1 MRLLRPIWLF
11 VRLSRPVFLVG
22 GALLYALGA
31 AIAYYLGKPI
41 DPGRYLLGQ
50 GLVLCIQLMAQYLN
64 EYFDAAGDSANPN
77 RTPLSGGSGVL
88 SPEGLDP
95 RVALYAAVAVLAV
108 AVSLT
113 TALHIRVNISP
124 SVWLILVLGFIGAFA
139 YSAPPLRLVSSGYG
153 EVMISVLVAA
163 LVPSFGY
170 ALQTG
175 GLHILIALASFPLIA
190 LHMAMVIALQLP
202 DYTADRQSDKRTL
215 AVRLGWRVAM
225 RIHNGAIVV
234 AAISMVIGVLV
245 GLPMRIALSMAIAM
259 PLAGAQI
266 WQMWRIR
273 RGFAPLWRTITLGA
287 VALFALVVYFELIGF
302 LLT

>member
-1 MRLLRPIWLF
+1 
-11 VRLSRPVFLVG
+11 LVG

-31 AIAYYLGKPI
+31 AIAYHLGKPI
-41 DPGRYLLGQ
+41 APGLYLLGQ
-50 GLVLCIQLMAQYLN
+50 GLVLCIQLIAQYLN

-77 RTPLSGGSGVL
+77 RTLLSGGSGVL
-88 SPEGLDP
+88 GAEGLSP

-108 AVSLT
+108 ALSLT
-113 TALHIRVNISP
+113 TAMQLRASISA
-124 SVWLILVLGFIGAFA
+124 SVWLILVLGFFGAFA

-153 EVMISVLVAA
+153 EFMVSVLVAA

-202 DYTADRQSDKRTL
+202 DYTADLQSDKRTL
-215 AVRLGWRVAM
+215 SVRLGWRIAM
-225 RIHNGAIVV
+225 GIHNGAIVV
-234 AAISMVIGVLV
+234 AAISMAIGALV

-259 PLAGAQI
+259 PLAGAQV

-273 RGFAPLWRTITLGA
+273 RGFAPLWRTLTLGA